1 MDKVDQYINHKEDTY
16 IEGMEKLNGRQKAA
30 IFLISMGVK
39 SASKVLKELKEI
51 EVEQLTRAIAELDN
65 VSPDLVDKIR
75 EEFYE
80 MMQARKYV
88 VEGGK
93 EYAYNLLAE
102 SIGETKADEMLKKY
116 EYEEGT
122 DAFGIFQ
129 SADMNQI
136 VNFLEGEN
144 PQVAA
149 VILAHLKTRKAADI
163 LGNLSENFQGQIT
176 ARLARMGKISSEVV
190 EELEMVIRNQ
200 MKTDYKEPENVQKG
214 TAAVASILN
223 ESSIATERNVIQ
235 SIEKLDSDLAQEIKD
250 QMFLFEDIVDLD
262 DRTVQTIISKL
273 DKQDMVIGLKG
284 IADDLKNKFLNN
296 MSNRARDIL
305 VDDMEAFGPV
315 HLNKVEEA
323 QQNIVRTIKNLD
335 QEGKVSMHK
344 EGDDSFVE

>member
-1 MDKVDQYINHKEDTY
+1 MKNVEQHINTIKDTY
-16 IEGMEKLNGRQKAA
+16 VEGLDALSGRQKAA
-30 IFLISMGVK
+30 IFLISMGIQ

-51 EVEQLTRAIAELDN
+51 EVEQLTRAIADLDN
-65 VSPDLVDKIR
+65 INPDIVDKIR

-88 VEGGK
+88 IEGGK

-102 SIGETKADEMLKKY
+102 SIGETKAEEMLKKY
-116 EYEEGT
+116 EYEQGT

-149 VILAHLKTRKAADI
+149 VILAHLKPRKAAEI
-163 LGNLSENFQGQIT
+163 LGNLSEKFQGQIT

-190 EELEMVIRNQ
+190 EELEMVIRDQ
-200 MKTDYKEPENVQKG
+200 MKSDYKEPENVQKG

-223 ESSIATERNVIQ
+223 EASIATERNVIH
-235 SIEKLDSDLAQEIKD
+235 SIEELDSDLAQEIKD

-273 DKQDMVIGLKG
+273 DKQDMVVGLKG
-284 IADDLKNKFLNN
+284 IAEDLKNKFLSN
-296 MSNRARDIL
+296 MSDRARDIL

-335 QEGKVSMHK
+335 QEGKISMHK
-344 EGDDSFVE
+344 EGDESFVV